1 MPRLDSFTLPGQDHM
16 YPFGI
21 IGSST
26 AARSHQAP
34 LSKRNDNLAGSH
46 LDAHRYMKR
55 NTGRGAVLPPSKLTR
70 DLAPGPFPD
79 GIRPPT
85 AP

>member
-1 MPRLDSFTLPGQDHM
+1 MPRLDSFALPTLPGQDHM

-55 NTGRGAVLPPSKLTR
+55 NTGRGAVLPPEKRKTPGLSTR
-70 DLAPGPFPD
+70 PLP
-79 GIRPPT
+79 
-85 AP
+85 

>member
-1 MPRLDSFTLPGQDHM
+1 MPRLDSFALPTLPGQDHM

-34 LSKRNDNLAGSH
+34 LSKRNDNPGGSH
-46 LDAHRYMKR
+46 LDAHRYIKVASWSPKR
-55 NTGRGAVLPPSKLTR
+55 RVFATVP
-70 DLAPGPFPD
+70 
-79 GIRPPT
+79 I
-85 AP
+85 